1 MACNKYLTHNSID
14 KTKEVLY
21 PWIPLEKPKGAL
33 WRGRWKWSMPKTQYE
48 KKIQL
53 GFEMTLGKFEHYE
66 ERFTNFQKIFSLVF
80 FNKNSPKHQI
90 SKPCGL
96 F

>member
-33 WRGRWKWSMPKTQYE
+33 WRGRWKWSMPKT
-48 KKIQL
+48 
-53 GFEMTLGKFEHYE
+53 
-66 ERFTNFQKIFSLVF
+66 
-80 FNKNSPKHQI
+80 
-90 SKPCGL
+90 
-96 F
+96 